1 MAMSDVEFQ
10 RWRQRLQHA
19 ENLWRDVGWIP
30 DGKEGSADKF
40 SAMNFLDGYRGKFQK
55 SMNGAME
62 EADQMVGN
70 IFFSIV
76 NTTLAQVSSKIPDP
90 ILRPLGGPA
99 ADADSRRRAWLNEQ
113 LVEFMVRERDIK
125 NETDKAFQCAML
137 TGAGFI
143 RHGFTPEVSFE
154 NDDGKIIARFK
165 NQTPD
170 LPWGQFMRPWEM
182 RIDPLVNSFN
192 PKQEPRWCAFYNMH
206 YEESIRD
213 DPNLIFRRDLT
224 ATKHF
229 DTRPEGS
236 RGTKI
241 ESGSPDVMS
250 VYEEWVIYDAQ
261 EQRFFGISPG
271 SDKLIREERPWA
283 FEYGQLP
290 YSYLACND
298 QTDTPFPIPFPQ
310 MFWDEQ
316 LLYNKVWTVINALV
330 GRMRRLIF
338 ANKDAISP
346 EVMDLLRSPN
356 GFMEIIEAEG
366 GDLGNAIK
374 EIGVAPIDGQL
385 IGLTYQLKESIREVV
400 GVSNFD
406 RGQRANVET
415 AAEANNI
422 AAGGTIA
429 RGRLQERY
437 EEFWKNVITVMHR
450 TFLQS
455 EQARQMV
462 IPIIGKRNLDFLTA
476 DDRAQGFVTVDI
488 GELQGEFSY
497 DVKLDSTLRTDPNTE
512 LARTVSGY
520 NVLGG
525 VESSMANQDYY
536 ANRIAELS
544 GADPEQAIV
553 SEQIRNQMAAQ
564 QQGAEGE
571 GQGDAIPS
579 AAQNAMAQGLRPVP
593 GGAG

>member
-1 MAMSDVEFQ
+1 MNDLEFQ

-19 ENLWRDVGWIP
+19 ENLWRENGWIP
-30 DGKEGSADKF
+30 DGREGSDQKF
-40 SAMNFLDGYRGKFQK
+40 CAMAFLDGYRGKFPRV
-55 SMNGAME
+55 MNGAME

-76 NTTLAQVSSKIPDP
+76 NTTIAQVSAKIPDP

-99 ADADSRRRAWLNEQ
+99 ADQDARRRAWLNEQ
-113 LVEFMVRERDIK
+113 LVEFMVRERDVK
-125 NETDKAFQCAML
+125 QEADRAFQSAML
-137 TGAGFI
+137 TGAGFV

-170 LPWGQFMRPWEM
+170 LPWVQFMRPWEM
-182 RIDPLVNSFN
+182 RIDPLVNSFD

-206 YEESIRD
+206 YEETIKD

-229 DTRPEGS
+229 DTRPEGQ
-236 RGTKI
+236 RGTKLQ
-241 ESGSPDVMS
+241 SGSPDAMS

-271 SDKLIREERPWA
+271 SDKLIREERPWP
-283 FEYGQLP
+283 FSFGQLP
-290 YSYLACND
+290 YSYLAFND
-298 QTDTPFPIPFPQ
+298 QIDTPFPIAFPQ
-310 MFWDEQ
+310 MIWDEQ
-316 LLYNKVWTVINALV
+316 LMYNKVWTVINALLS
-330 GRMRRLIF
+330 RMRRLIF

-346 EVMDLLRSPN
+346 EVMAILRSPN

-366 GDLGNAIK
+366 DLANAVK
-374 EIGVAPIDGQL
+374 EIGVSPIDGQL
-385 IGLTYQLKESIREVV
+385 IGLTYQIKEQIREVI
-400 GVSNFD
+400 GVSSFD

-455 EQARQMV
+455 DQAREMV
-462 IPIIGKRNLDFLTA
+462 IPIIGKKNLDFLTA
-476 DDRAQGFVTVDI
+476 DDRAQGFVTVGLKD
-488 GELQGEFSY
+488 LKGEFSY

-512 LARTVSGY
+512 LARTITGY

-525 VESSMANQDYY
+525 IESQIANQNYY
-536 ANRIAELS
+536 PERIAELS
-544 GADPEQAIV
+544 GADPEQAVV
-553 SEQIRNQMAAQ
+553 SERVRNQMAANAQ
-564 QQGAEGE
+564 AGAEGE
-571 GQGDAIPS
+571 GPGDAIPS
-579 AAQNAMAQGLRPVP
+579 AAQNSVAQGLRPVP
-593 GGAG
+593 GAA

>member
-1 MAMSDVEFQ
+1 MAMSDLEFQ

-19 ENLWRDVGWIP
+19 ENLWRENGWIP
-30 DGKEGSADKF
+30 DGKEGSAGKF
-40 SAMNFLDGYRGKFQK
+40 SAMAFLDGYRGKFPK

-99 ADADSRRRAWLNEQ
+99 ADADARRRAWLNEQ
-113 LVEFMVRERDIK
+113 LVEFMVRERDVK
-125 NETDKAFQCAML
+125 NEADRAFQAAML
-137 TGAGFI
+137 TGAGFV

-170 LPWGQFMRPWEM
+170 LPWVQFMRPWEM

-206 YEESIRD
+206 YEDSIKD

-271 SDKLIREERPWA
+271 SEKLIREERPWSFA
-283 FEYGQLP
+283 FGQLP
-290 YSYLACND
+290 YSYLAFND
-298 QTDTPFPIPFPQ
+298 QTDTPFPIAFPQ

-366 GDLGNAIK
+366 GDLANAIK

-437 EEFWKNVITVMHR
+437 EEFWKNIITVMHR

-488 GELQGEFSY
+488 ADLQGEFSY

-512 LARTVSGY
+512 LARTVTGY

-525 VESSMANQDYY
+525 VQSQIANQDYY

-553 SEQIRNQMAAQ
+553 SEQVRNQMAAQ
-564 QQGAEGE
+564 SQGGEGE
-571 GQGDAIPS
+571 GQGDSIPS

-593 GGAG
+593 AGA

>member
-1 MAMSDVEFQ
+1 MS
-10 RWRQRLQHA
+10 A
-19 ENLWRDVGWIP
+19 
-30 DGKEGSADKF
+30 
-40 SAMNFLDGYRGKFQK
+40 
-55 SMNGAME
+55 
-62 EADQMVGN
+62 
-70 IFFSIV
+70 
-76 NTTLAQVSSKIPDP
+76 KIPDP

-99 ADADSRRRAWLNEQ
+99 ADADARRRAWLNEQ
-113 LVEFMVRERDIK
+113 LVEFMVRERDVK
-125 NETDKAFQCAML
+125 GEADKAFQSAML
-137 TGAGFI
+137 TGAGFV

-170 LPWGQFMRPWEM
+170 LPWVQFMRPWEM

-206 YEESIRD
+206 YED
-213 DPNLIFRRDLT
+213 TVKNDPNLIFRRDLT

-229 DTRPEGS
+229 DTRPEGN
-236 RGTKI
+236 RGTKL
-241 ESGSPDVMS
+241 ESGSPDAMS

-283 FEYGQLP
+283 FNYGQLP
-290 YSYLACND
+290 YSYLSFND
-298 QTDTPFPIPFPQ
+298 QIDTPFPIAFPQ

-338 ANKDAISP
+338 SNKDAISP
-346 EVMDLLRSPN
+346 EVMELLRSPN
-356 GFMEIIEAEG
+356 GFMEVIEAEG
-366 GDLGNAIK
+366 DLANAVK
-374 EIGVAPIDGQL
+374 EIGVSPIDGQL
-385 IGLTYQLKESIREVV
+385 IGLTYQIKEQIREVV

-415 AAEANNI
+415 AAEAGAI
-422 AAGGTIA
+422 AAGGQIA

-437 EEFWKNVITVMHR
+437 EEFWKNIITVMHR

-455 EQARQMV
+455 DQARSLV
-462 IPIIGKRNLDFLTA
+462 IPIVGKKNLDFLTA
-476 DDRAQGFVTVDI
+476 DDRAQGFVEVSLRD
-488 GELQGEFSY
+488 LQGEFSY

-512 LARTVSGY
+512 LARTITGY

-525 VESSMANQDYY
+525 VESQMLNQQYY
-536 ANRIAELS
+536 HERITELS
-544 GADPEQAIV
+544 GSDPQQAVV
-553 SEQIRNQMAAQ
+553 SEQVAGAMAAQ
-564 QQGAEGE
+564 GAPGGEEAEGP
-571 GQGDAIPS
+571 GDSIPS

-593 GGAG
+593 GGG